1 MAIVDFHEKLQMK
14 LNELRDKAK
23 LPKEKVSK
31 VTVEKEPTPEPVKKA
46 EPVKEKPVEKE
57 VVVTNKEYLGSPT
70 ISEVDDGYL
79 YQFKTKDGLIGG
91 VMTSPTT
98 FRIDG
103 ISANEVGKGKGSKMF
118 EALIEHLK
126 TKGVTTLTTE
136 SAGEGAVKMHD
147 KAVDKGLL
155 TKVKESGRAAT
166 FTINDSA
173 KSKKEDTK
181 EASNKEKSTDL
192 ITPEGF
198 TNRTFDSNIQLGKAP
213 AGSHISEKG
222 YNYRVLSKN
231 EIDAIINSGGV
242 FAREGKQ
249 KGGNSNTK
257 YWTKGNGKNWYGDKE
272 NQETIRVKDSNFSEN
287 KVVSANDV
295 EVYNKKT
302 GKFESLNKS
311 KETKPESKKD
321 EESKPK
327 EVVKDKSKN
336 EPKIKEARMDVIPIS
351 RITTDEARFQNRKKL
366 KEHIV
371 KNIAENF
378 DSNQLTPLDVWEE
391 NGKTLVLAGHHR
403 LEGAKRAGVKSLP
416 VKYFE
421 GTEQEAID
429 YAIKESNSNRTMET
443 PIERANIYRKMSEKG
458 VSKKEIVAEA
468 KKNEGNNANF
478 ILNVAALNPNGM
490 AIQQSEQLEDAT
502 DQVAKKEVDKALD
515 WIGEVR
521 KDYSELTNQH
531 EDELFKFLMDKDASK
546 RITTK
551 SEFQSK
557 ISSIVS
563 AFDFDAAVPLN
574 IARFK
579 YKSQGE
585 IEYDK
590 EAAEFKAKI
599 AAVEKNI
606 ADTKDRFT
614 NPANKGYI
622 NPNSESYQETKKI
635 ADKKIELLNEQYR
648 KLNKDYLT
656 LQQNKGKFTQ
666 AGSDQGAL
674 FQKKAAKTSADI
686 QKVVDVIK
694 KALPKFTVKYDDK
707 LDAAGKI
714 QGNVITIN
722 PDYAGIDTPIHEA
735 GHALIDFL
743 GYKNSVVQSAIKQLK
758 TSPLWTETKERYPEL
773 NDEMLAKEVLA
784 EAIGREGAGIFDTEV
799 EKSKFMQLLDRIFD
813 KLKTLLGI
821 NKNVAKSLAK
831 QIIRGETKNIESAS
845 AEVQLAKAKREV
857 SPEEQDITDLYN
869 LISNEPDLSKFK
881 YEDLV
886 DAYNFITTSQ
896 EVPKGKTTK
905 IKNEILK
912 RMGMNIFQRGID
924 KAKTDPQFSEEKA
937 IKKDIS
943 YLDRHIKVLTHF
955 SEAFPEMK
963 FLADKFQEAFF
974 EKTKEARQ
982 IKNVNEKLAIEV
994 IKDRNKRIGITQ
1006 RAGEFIKGL
1015 FGNQNYK
1022 YFDYLDNGKGQLYTV
1037 EEGKKKGFS
1046 APQLEYL
1053 KFVREEIGKRQ
1064 GLIGDESYNT
1074 DMDVL
1079 KMDKK
1084 FYENFLTENA
1094 IAATSSLL
1102 GNTHNINNVRIEYT
1116 DPDTG
1121 KKQITEYEN
1130 IEKALIKYGNKGS
1143 KEKVKAMYLIS
1154 KYNRRARLQ
1163 LKENVNADEKGQT
1176 NTLNVIRKG
1185 DYSLDDNGQL
1195 RSKFDKPRDPKRAY
1209 SKDFYTAMQEYID
1222 DTQHIKHISPLLPI
1236 INSIEYLN
1244 KTGVYE
1250 FDEQGNRITKHAQKD
1265 NVAEWL
1271 KGWIDLHIIKRPNE
1285 TDPAID
1291 NTLKFFRTLTSLT
1304 TMMFNATA
1312 QGMNVA
1318 IGLYNN
1324 WRKENS
1330 ATVAKGL
1337 ARLFTGSVLNKKA
1350 RAIIHKYGAVSTDM
1364 DSNPIP
1370 TAGNFFTKIG
1380 FLGTKWGEYI
1390 IQGSGL
1396 LGKMSDEDY
1405 NSFEFKKNSH
1415 GIEEIVIKD
1424 SVKDKKALEKR
1435 ILDAI
1440 DEVSDVQ
1447 GKYSEKDRMNF
1458 ANNELGKSVLQFKQ
1472 WVPMWFRAR
1481 FGDKGS
1487 WTTMYR
1493 GGLKEIRNDIRDK
1506 GFMKTLA
1513 SGKDTQAVKDFKS
1526 NLKGAM
1532 MTGLLISLSLSGDDD
1547 DKKTKA
1553 SAFFDRALKDL
1564 LFVFDPQ
1571 QARFTI
1577 SRPIASIGTV
1587 EKFLDALSHLMDVE
1601 ADDYFE
1607 KLGKDVQ
1614 KLTPGAKKISEA
1626 VDFLEEEN

>member
-1 MAIVDFHEKLQMK
+1 MGSLRKCLDKLRKAFSDEEVKVLTASSDKYKSEGKGELEADTQAVLDYADK
-14 LNELRDKAK
+14 LNEDLNNLRKKATLK
-23 LPKEKVSK
+23 
-31 VTVEKEPTPEPVKKA
+31 PEPVAKQKLEKEEILPEVKKKEKRYPHGDA
-46 EPVKEKPVEKE
+46 KIDFANDSYDVKVLDFKDPDDLKGYPPEVQMKFNQGDNFEPVRMIVPEEIKVFY
-57 VVVTNKEYLGSPT
+57 NLGNTPT
-70 ISEVDDGYL
+70 SRL
-79 YQFKTKDGLIGG
+79 
-91 VMTSPTT
+91 
-98 FRIDG
+98 
-103 ISANEVGKGKGSKMF
+103 
-118 EALIEHLK
+118 
-126 TKGVTTLTTE
+126 TKGQIE
-136 SAGEGAVKMHD
+136 
-147 KAVDKGLL
+147 
-155 TKVKESGRAAT
+155 
-166 FTINDSA
+166 
-173 KSKKEDTK
+173 
-181 EASNKEKSTDL
+181 
-192 ITPEGF
+192 
-198 TNRTFDSNIQLGKAP
+198 QL
-213 AGSHISEKG
+213 
-222 YNYRVLSKN
+222 
-231 EIDAIINSGGV
+231 
-242 FAREGKQ
+242 Q
-249 KGGNSNTK
+249 KLNTK
-257 YWTKGNGKNWYGDKE
+257 YGIHYLDLIQKLKDIAKE
-272 NQETIRVKDSNFSEN
+272 NRDKYVEKIVEIYPKSEA
-287 KVVSANDV
+287 K
-295 EVYNKKT
+295 
-302 GKFESLNKS
+302 KFEPIK
-311 KETKPESKKD
+311 KEGATPIKESKT
-321 EESKPK
+321 
-327 EVVKDKSKN
+327 
-336 EPKIKEARMDVIPIS
+336 DVIAIS
-351 RITTDEARFQNRKKL
+351 KITTDEKRFQNRGEL
-366 KEHIV
+366 NQDVV

-378 DSNQLTPLDVWEE
+378 DLNQFDPIVVWKE
-391 NGKTLVLAGHHR
+391 GDKTLVLAGHHR
-403 LEGAKRAGVKSLP
+403 LEGAKLSGVKSVP
-416 VKYFE
+416 VRYFE
-421 GTEQEAID
+421 GNEKQAIE
-429 YAIKESNSNRTMET
+429 YAKELSNANRSMET
-443 PIERANIYRKMSEKG
+443 VVERANIYRAKLKNGE
-458 VSKKEIVAEA
+458 SKKAVEEQA
-468 KKNEGNNANF
+468 KKTEGKNASF
-478 ILNVAALNPNGM
+478 ILNVAALNPDGI
-490 AIQQSEQLEDAT
+490 AIQTFESFKNSEDKATQLQVNKVLDWVGNVRRQYSDLT
-502 DQVAKKEVDKALD
+502 DQ
-515 WIGEVR
+515 
-521 KDYSELTNQH
+521 H
-531 EDELFKFLMDKDASK
+531 EKELFDFLMDKESSK
-546 RITTK
+546 RFTTIADFK
-551 SEFQSK
+551 QK
-557 ISSIVS
+557 VTTIVGG
-563 AFDFDAAVPLN
+563 FDFDATQPLN

-579 YKSQGE
+579 NKSQGE
-585 IEYDK
+585 IEYDSQVEEVK
-590 EAAEFKAKI
+590 GKI
-599 AAVEKNI
+599 NDVE
-606 ADTKDRFT
+606 
-614 NPANKGYI
+614 
-622 NPNSESYQETKKI
+622 
-635 ADKKIELLNEQYR
+635 KKIEALKNRFKDPKSEGYISPE
-648 KLNKDYLT
+648 NKDYQKLKK
-656 LQQNKGKFTQ
+656 LADGAIEGLNSMYQRLNKELLDLYRDKGKFVN
-666 AGSDQGAL
+666 AGANQGSL

-743 GYKNSVVQSAIKQLK
+743 GYKNSVVQTAIKQLK

-845 AEVQLAKAKREV
+845 TEVQLAKAKREV

-896 EVPKGKTTK
+896 EVPKGKTAK

-1130 IEKALIKYGNKGS
+1130 IEKALIKYGNKGA

-1250 FDEQGNRITKHAQKD
+1250 FDEQGNRITKHAQKE
-1265 NVAEWL
+1265 NVSEWL

-1291 NTLKFFRTLTSLT
+1291 NTLKFFRNLASMT
-1304 TMMFNATA
+1304 TMMFNVPA

-1337 ARLFTGSVLNKKA
+1337 SRLFTGSVVNKKA

-1364 DSNPIP
+1364 DSNPIQ
-1370 TAGNFFTKIG
+1370 TAGGFFTKLG

-1435 ILDAI
+1435 ILTAI

-1447 GKYSEKDRMNF
+1447 GKYSEKDRMNIM
-1458 ANNELGKSVLQFKQ
+1458 NNELGKSVGQYKI
-1472 WVPMWFRAR
+1472 WMAMWFRER

-1487 WTTMYR
+1487 WTTM
-1493 GGLKEIRNDIRDK
+1493 
-1506 GFMKTLA
+1506 
-1513 SGKDTQAVKDFKS
+1513 VKDGFAELRADIKEKGKVKAFWENKAFMS

-1532 MTGLLISLSLSGDDD
+1532 VTGLLISLTMSDDD
-1547 DKKTKA
+1547 DEKKSTA
-1553 SAFFDRALKDL
+1553 SKMFNRALSDV
-1564 LFVFDPQ
+1564 LFIFDPNNLK
-1571 QARFTI
+1571 FTL
-1577 SRPIASIGTV
+1577 SKPIASVGIV

-1614 KLTPGAKKISEA
+1614 KLTPGAKKMSEA